1 MFTTDTFSIRADR
14 GMGEFDPPGT
24 YREWGVEGEP
34 AAAPPGAD
42 AAATGEW
49 PRSKNA
55 SELRRALAFF
65 GHRNRGE
72 VNERFL

>member
-1 MFTTDTFSIRADR
+1 MGGGGGARRRA
-14 GMGEFDPPGT
+14 
-24 YREWGVEGEP
+24 
-34 AAAPPGAD
+34 AGAD

-55 SELRRALAFF
+55 SELRRAVAFF

-72 VNERFL
+72 VNERLL